1 MKDFFLYLVS
11 KTLWKNLAIMLI
23 LSILILVGI
32 YFWLL
37 SYTHHDEALTVPD
50 FYGLPYKKA
59 KKIAKKN
66 RMELVI
72 LDTLEYDPDLPKF
85 AIREQTPRKGD
96 KVKSGRKIYVKINA
110 ARYRDVE
117 LPKLRGITLRQAKA
131 TLHALGLKTGK
142 ITKKPYFAEVVLDV
156 IHGRDTLR
164 RGDKLPRNS
173 VVDIVVGSGEEEF
186 KADTLSADSLQTS
199 VQETNVPSDE

>member
-1 MKDFFLYLVS
+1 MKDFLLYLVS
-11 KTLWKNLAIMLI
+11 KTFWKNILTMLI
-23 LSILILVGI
+23 LSVLILVGI
-32 YFWLL
+32 YFWLMR
-37 SYTHHDEALTVPD
+37 YTRHDEALTVPD

-59 KKIAKKN
+59 RKLAHKN
-66 RMELVI
+66 HMKLVV
-72 LDTLEYDPDLPKF
+72 LDTLAYDPDLPKF

-110 ARYRDVE
+110 ARYRKIE

-173 VVDIVVGSGEEEF
+173 VVDIVVGSGTGEF
-186 KADTLSADSLQTS
+186 RADTLTADSLQS
-199 VQETNVPSDE
+199 PVQEPADE

>member
-11 KTLWKNLAIMLI
+11 KTFWKNLAIMLI

-59 KKIAKKN
+59 QKIAKKN

-96 KVKSGRKIYVKINA
+96 KVKINA

-186 KADTLSADSLQTS
+186 KADTLTADSLQTS
-199 VQETNVPSDE
+199 VQETNVLSDE